1 MGVIIKARGV
11 VLPAPT
17 EIKCDNEIIWSSDTG
32 RVLSG
37 KMTGDVIA
45 VKRTF
50 SINWQF
56 LTGTEMQLIESNLIA
71 GFFSVSFFDNEINT
85 EVYRGTMS
93 VERLRGLGDGET
105 WYRSASVSLIER

>member
-56 LTGTEMQLIESNLIA
+56 LTSEEMQLIKNNLIA
-71 GFFSVSFFDNEINT
+71 GFFSVSLFDGEINT
-85 EVYRGTMS
+85 EVYRGTIS
-93 VERLRGLGDGET
+93 EDRLHDLGDGVV